1 MVIVLV
7 TLGCNLIIVK
17 LASSCVFILRP
28 ILLWL
33 YTRRYYPLSH
43 TARAKKSY
51 LTQKWAGL
59 GQHIAFFL
67 YSNTDVAV
75 LTFFAD
81 LKAVAVYSVYYMVV
95 AHIEN
100 LASSFSA
107 GMEAYFGDLLARGER
122 EKLTSVFS
130 YYETLLSIIT
140 TVLFSVTAI
149 LIVPFVKIYTAGV
162 TDANYIA
169 PVFSVLLILTS
180 VVSCLR
186 KPYHNMVIAAGNF
199 KQTQVAAYGEA
210 VINIVVS
217 IVLVVNFG
225 LVGVAIGT
233 FFAALFRMVYY
244 AVYLSG
250 NIFFRPFKFFVRR
263 CVINGLTSM
272 VVCFAGVLICRCF
285 AMSDYFMWAICGAV
299 VTMIALA
306 VTLFANFIFYRDDF
320 KRIIFRKSK
329 LT

>member
-1 MVIVLV
+1 MLCNKTHGTKKHKYGMDLVADGKIVTAHRPDMEGSQCLTDKRLLYRKV
-7 TLGCNLIIVK
+7 FTDAGYNSLCRKAISTKLLADEDYSAFYNISLG
-17 LASSCVFILRP
+17 
-28 ILLWL
+28 
-33 YTRRYYPLSH
+33 
-43 TARAKKSY
+43 
-51 LTQKWAGL
+51 
-59 GQHIAFFL
+59 
-67 YSNTDVAV
+67 
-75 LTFFAD
+75 
-81 LKAVAVYSVYYMVV
+81 
-95 AHIEN
+95 E
-100 LASSFSA
+100 
-107 GMEAYFGDLLARGER
+107 DLLQSIAYYKNCARVYFLE
-122 EKLTSVFS
+122 ESLYNYTVN
-130 YYETLLSIIT
+130 LS
-140 TVLFSVTAI
+140 
-149 LIVPFVKIYTAGV
+149 
-162 TDANYIA
+162 
-169 PVFSVLLILTS
+169 
-180 VVSCLR
+180 
-186 KPYHNMVIAAGNF
+186 NMVIAAGHF

-233 FFAALFRMVYY
+233 FLAALFRMVYY

-285 AMSDYFMWAICGAV
+285 AMSDYFMWAICGVV